1 MNFSRVTS
9 LLGMHMPRR
18 CSRGGHMLT
27 NHVKTMQS
35 CSCSSRMTL
44 ALHRPGTMAVYV
56 DGKKIARLD
65 QHIHEEIVRLV
76 SHEKPVLVCLNQMS
90 RYKDFGGTPE
100 KTKKQLQAVKDLVI
114 KDADGACGPLDV
126 RATEFMKHDEHL
138 KESNV
143 KGLEYVSCQLTSDM
157 SAEVNY
163 CHSFCGLCIL
173 SCCRC
178 AQLQTLW

>member
-1 MNFSRVTS
+1 
-9 LLGMHMPRR
+9 
-18 CSRGGHMLT
+18 MLT
-27 NHVKTMQS
+27 KHVKTMQS
-35 CSCSSRMTL
+35 RSCMTL
-44 ALHRPGTMAVYV
+44 ALHLPGTMAVYLIIV

-90 RYKDFGGTPE
+90 RYKDFCGTPE
-100 KTKKQLQAVKDLVI
+100 ETKKQLQAVKDLVI

-126 RATEFMKHDEHL
+126 RATEFIKYD
-138 KESNV
+138 V
-143 KGLEYVSCQLTSDM
+143 KGLEYVSCQLTSDV
-157 SAEVNY
+157 SAEMKH

-173 SCCRC
+173 SYSKC

>member
-1 MNFSRVTS
+1 
-9 LLGMHMPRR
+9 
-18 CSRGGHMLT
+18 MLT

-100 KTKKQLQAVKDLVI
+100 KTKTQLQAVKDLVI

-163 CHSFCGLCIL
+163 RHSFCGLCIL